1 MAFQTKFSINLKWA
15 DVYEWNFDDIPVY
28 VFGGVTYERIRVV
41 TCSLTWMLVFNSISM
56 LPFIFWWPFIRFH
69 FLSAAI
75 PKFYL
80 RQTVIHRNL
89 YLMLIQRT
97 FLFLGYFF
105 WHLQKSSWPLNLQIE
120 NVAQTSVESWTL
132 FLWNLFLSCNFSLLS
147 IFFFANK
154 KKNISILIELMLSL
168 VFVWNSNSLTVVCV
182 ARYLG
187 KKH

>member
-1 MAFQTKFSINLKWA
+1 
-15 DVYEWNFDDIPVY
+15 
-28 VFGGVTYERIRVV
+28 
-41 TCSLTWMLVFNSISM
+41 MLFFNSISM

-69 FLSAAI
+69 FLSAAV

-97 FLFLGYFF
+97 FSFLRYFF
-105 WHLQKSSWPLNLQIE
+105 FGNCKKAHGHWICKLKMLLKHLSNPGHFFYLKSLSLLQ
-120 NVAQTSVESWTL
+120 L
-132 FLWNLFLSCNFSLLS
+132 SLLS
-147 IFFFANK
+147 FFFANK

-182 ARYLG
+182 ARYLW
-187 KKH
+187 KKTLKDDSLLDAICCLQHIFKDWIFASMTNG

>member
-1 MAFQTKFSINLKWA
+1 
-15 DVYEWNFDDIPVY
+15 
-28 VFGGVTYERIRVV
+28 
-41 TCSLTWMLVFNSISM
+41 MLFFNSISM

-69 FLSAAI
+69 FLFAAV

-97 FLFLGYFF
+97 FSFLRYFF
-105 WHLQKSSWPLNLQIE
+105 FFASICKKAHGHWICKLKMLLKHLSNPGHFFDEIS
-120 NVAQTSVESWTL
+120 
-132 FLWNLFLSCNFSLLS
+132 FSLATFL
-147 IFFFANK
+147 FFRFIFANK
-154 KKNISILIELMLSL
+154 KKNISILIELMLFL

-187 KKH
+187 GKKH